1 MRVSLTKADL
11 ESQYGKHLL
20 ELCTCIA
27 ADGKLEL
34 EEIKALRRWLREN
47 HAESNLA
54 AAKYLHDV
62 MCRITADGV
71 IDRDELLDLFLA
83 VERVIPVAQRTAVA
97 EARRNRIARQKAA
110 DQAAKRAQR
119 EELRREESRRRQA
132 EYRQELRLRHLFTKI
147 AGVTFQNDDGS
158 ERQEIIS
165 RCRVAEPLSLRHQR
179 DNGFSEYATAVRRV
193 NGEQLGYLP
202 EFLAEQICEEVEAG
216 FSTQGILKNRT
227 GGTADTPTRGV
238 NIIVFLFTSDVTSQ
252 AREQY
257 VTATIESEIGS
268 QSSIDYVNS
277 MLSDRAQEKRPWW
290 KIW

>member
-47 HAESNLA
+47 HAESNLG
-54 AAKYLHDV
+54 AAKSLHHV
-62 MCRITADGV
+62 MRRITADGV

-97 EARRNRIARQKAA
+97 EARRNRIARQRAA
-110 DQAAKRAQR
+110 DQAAKWAPR

-132 EYRQELRLRHLFTKI
+132 EYRREMRLRHLFTKI

-158 ERQEIIS
+158 ERQQII
-165 RCRVAEPLSLRHQR
+165 
-179 DNGFSEYATAVRRV
+179 
-193 NGEQLGYLP
+193 
-202 EFLAEQICEEVEAG
+202 
-216 FSTQGILKNRT
+216 
-227 GGTADTPTRGV
+227 
-238 NIIVFLFTSDVTSQ
+238 FLFTSDVTSQ

-257 VTATIESEIGS
+257 VTATIGSEIGC

-277 MLSDRAQEKRPWW
+277 VLSDRAQETRPWW

>member
-1 MRVSLTKADL
+1 MRVYLTKPDL
-11 ESQYGKHLL
+11 ESNDGKHLL
-20 ELCTCIA
+20 ELCTSIA

-34 EEIKALRRWLREN
+34 EEIKTLRRWLREN
-47 HAESNLA
+47 HATSNLP

-97 EARRNRIARQKAA
+97 EARKKRIAVQKAA
-110 DQAAKRAQR
+110 EKEAKRVRR
-119 EELRREESRRRQA
+119 EEVRREESRRRQ
-132 EYRQELRLRHLFTKI
+132 EECRQAMRLRHLFTKI

-165 RCRVAEPLSLRHQR
+165 RCRISEPLSLRHQR
-179 DNGFSEYATAVRRV
+179 DNGFSEYATAVCRV

-216 FSTQGILKNRT
+216 FSVQGILKNRT
-227 GGTADTPTRGV
+227 GGTADKPARGV
-238 NIIVFLFTSDVTSQ
+238 NIIVFLFASDVNQ
-252 AREQY
+252 PEREQY
-257 VTATIESEIGS
+257 VKATIESELGS

-277 MLSDRAQEKRPWW
+277 MLSSRSHEKRPWW